1 MREAPKPFTASA
13 FERAL
18 RRRILSWGPERDGD
32 WLARLRDE
40 VEQTLAA
47 RQ

>member
-1 MREAPKPFTASA
+1 MREAKPLTVSA
-13 FERAL
+13 LERAL
-18 RRRILSWGPERDGD
+18 RRRILNWGPERDGD

-40 VEQTLAA
+40 VEQTLAT

>member
-1 MREAPKPFTASA
+1 MREAPKPLTVSVL
-13 FERAL
+13 ERAL
-18 RRRILSWGPERDGD
+18 RRRILSWGPVQGGD

-40 VEQTLAA
+40 VEQTLAT